1 MPLAL
6 CVMSTQQGRTFGRE
20 SATRTMQHACEAVG
34 LSSEDAELIRLGE
47 NAIFRAGQPPVIVRI
62 ARGQA
67 FRDSARKEVA
77 VARWLEEEGIRAARV
92 WPTQDEQPLD
102 VNGSPVTF
110 WEFLDGR
117 RGSPD
122 DIVSLAGILRDLHSR
137 AVPRSFEL
145 PAEDIL
151 GRVLPRIESSPIPD
165 EDRRYL
171 TDLVKEL
178 REAVDGLSFPLD
190 VAVTHGD
197 AHVQNLMVVDDQPI
211 LIDFERVAVG
221 QPEWDLA
228 MTATEYATAGWWTA
242 EQYQAFSER
251 YGFDVMTWSGFD
263 VLRRVHEL
271 KMTTWLMQNMDE
283 SAEIHAEYGARM
295 RTIFRSDA
303 RGDWKPF

>member
-1 MPLAL
+1 
-6 CVMSTQQGRTFGRE
+6 MSTQQGRTFGRE
-20 SATRTMQHACEAVG
+20 SATRTMQLACEAVG

-62 ARGQA
+62 ARGPA

-77 VARWLEEEGIRAARV
+77 VARWLEDEGIRAARV
-92 WPTQDEQPLD
+92 WSIKDEQPLEVD
-102 VNGSPVTF
+102 GSPVTF

-137 AVPRSFEL
+137 AVPRSFDL
-145 PAEDIL
+145 SAEDIL

-165 EDRRYL
+165 DDRRYL
-171 TDLVKEL
+171 TDLVTEL
-178 REAVDGLSFPLD
+178 REAVAGLSFPLD

-197 AHVQNLMVVDDQPI
+197 AHVQNLMVVDEQPI

-228 MTATEYATAGWWTA
+228 MTATEYATAGWWSA
-242 EQYQAFSER
+242 EQYQAFSDR

-271 KMTTWLMQNMDE
+271 KMTTWLMQNVRESDE
-283 SAEIHAEYGARM
+283 ICAEFQLRM
-295 RTIFRSDA
+295 RAIRGSGDA
-303 RGDWKPF
+303 GEWRPF